1 MGKIVH
7 IVLWKIKRP
16 PAASSKPI
24 EEVLAQARQAISAL
38 KSVPGPEYC
47 HLGPPMMDDRAQGY
61 DWGLYSIFASKEDL
75 KTYAVSE
82 AHVKV
87 VTENVR
93 PLTEAGVLAYDFELD
108 D

>member
-1 MGKIVH
+1 MSPEIVH

-38 KSVPGPEYC
+38 KSVPGPEYVRVPSNYCLNRLIGGTQC

-61 DWGLYSIFASKEDL
+61 DWGRLTSASS
-75 KTYAVSE
+75 VQS
-82 AHVKV
+82 
-87 VTENVR
+87 
-93 PLTEAGVLAYDFELD
+93 
-108 D
+108 